1 MKTKLSFDAQEA
13 YWDVDFIKDY
23 QIDLTVLF
31 RDVYEKY
38 TTNCNAMGPGPY
50 CSISMTSSVH
60 NENDIIIRGT
70 QLVLELNQGN
80 IPVDSIASIVYSAGF
95 SDFDGIQETAARYG
109 SNTLFITDQGEN
121 KPSQV
126 LGFIMSIFR
135 KVKQYLF

>member
-1 MKTKLSFDAQEA
+1 MKPKLSFDAQEA
-13 YWDVDFIKDY
+13 YWDVNFVKDY

-50 CSISMTSSVH
+50 CSIAMTSSVH

-70 QLVLELNQGN
+70 QLVLELSQGT
-80 IPVDSIASIVYSAGF
+80 IPIDSVASIVYATGI
-95 SDFDGIQETAARYG
+95 SDFAGIQETSARYG

-121 KPSQV
+121 QPSQV
-126 LGFIMSIFR
+126 
-135 KVKQYLF
+135 